1 METYIAV
8 MTMTDKGM
16 NEIHRIPEFVTG
28 FARNMEKIGGNL
40 LGFWKTMGEIDYVA
54 VIEAPDGDKAL
65 SCIMALGKTG
75 YFSTTTLKAYSMDEM
90 AASLRRYEKDF
101 A

>member
-8 MTMTDKGM
+8 MTMTAKGLD
-16 NEIHRIPEFVTG
+16 EIHLIPV
-28 FARNMEKIGGNL
+28 FAKKLARKVEKIGGKL
-40 LGFWKTMGEIDYVA
+40 QGFWKTMGEIDYVA
-54 VIEAPDGDKAL
+54 VIDAPDDNKAL

-90 AASLRRYEKDF
+90 TASLKRYKKDL